1 MYRLFGIFQIM
12 MAGVFIAMALSTL
25 VNLGFIIMR
34 PETISVV
41 NAIIGQG
48 ILAIC
53 LLALARL
60 LFRNGNRRI
69 KPVQNSD
76 VS

>member
-1 MYRLFGIFQIM
+1 M

-60 LFRNGNRRI
+60 LFRYGNRRI

>member
-1 MYRLFGIFQIM
+1 M
-12 MAGVFIAMALSTL
+12 MAGVFIAMAFSTL

-76 VS
+76 AS